1 MPKPRKSSLESSTA
15 RRKLPVAKR
24 PYWLRVS
31 PGIALGYRRNE
42 GAGTWV
48 ARSTL
53 GAAQWPKRIAWAD
66 DLEPKNGREI
76 LDYWQAIDAARKLA
90 RRRPGDDAGEDAR
103 PLNVGDAIDAYQR
116 DLEMRGAAA
125 YNAKHLRLH
134 VNAAL
139 ASKPV
144 GLLSVAD
151 LIRWREA
158 VIGHRDRGRERQPH
172 PKFFACCT
180 VARRRA

>member
-53 GAAQWPKRIAWAD
+53 GAAQWTKRIAWAD

-139 ASKPV
+139 GKQAGS
-144 GLLSVAD
+144 A
-151 LIRWREA
+151 A
-158 VIGHRDRGRERQPH
+158 
-172 PKFFACCT
+172 
-180 VARRRA
+180 